1 MGQSSG
7 AAGTIDAPP
16 AIQELGI
23 RRQEASLLN
32 RRLDLSSV
40 RRWDRKQGSW
50 RSLSR
55 GNEQVLVL
63 QLWAVECAPCLAE
76 MPLLRRVVQGWR
88 SKPAVRFLFVSE
100 TLNQDVLTSYWVKQ
114 HASDVPDDDPYQSTD
129 SRLRDILELG
139 SQPVTLILD
148 RDLVI
153 RQAFVGTLTERVSE
167 LAAGINRLLALP
179 VKAP

>member
-1 MGQSSG
+1 MAWPG
-7 AAGTIDAPP
+7 AAVGADDA
-16 AIQELGI
+16 ASASGELAV

-32 RRLDLSSV
+32 RRLDIGSI
-40 RRWDRKQGSW
+40 RRWDRKQRAW
-50 RSLSR
+50 RPLVR
-55 GNEQVLVL
+55 GAEQVLVL

-100 TLNQDVLTSYWVKQ
+100 TLDQDVLTGYWVKQ
-114 HASDVPDDDPYQSTD
+114 HASDVPDEDPYQSTD
-129 SRLRDILELG
+129 SRLRDVLETG
-139 SQPVTLILD
+139 TQPVTLLLD

-153 RQAFVGTLTERVSE
+153 RQAFVGTVTERVSE

-179 VKAP
+179 ARAP

>member
-1 MGQSSG
+1 
-7 AAGTIDAPP
+7 
-16 AIQELGI
+16 
-23 RRQEASLLN
+23 
-32 RRLDLSSV
+32 
-40 RRWDRKQGSW
+40 
-50 RSLSR
+50 
-55 GNEQVLVL
+55 
-63 QLWAVECAPCLAE
+63 